1 MVTED
6 RVAQMNDRNKKGV
19 NKTLPKASVV
29 LIVSV
34 YMPPLAW
41 AEVAGAEM
49 ASCLQQAVLSAPEKT
64 TVAELKRSCASQLVI
79 SSQASPQNVDRLRM
93 ARRFH
98 HERHLGQS
106 PYVITPHKRNYF
118 MPFSY
123 VETPNEAPYE
133 NLVGLVAAEDELNH
147 EEAKFQLSLKVPVA
161 EGVLLDDDAIFF
173 GFTVKSFWQM
183 YNSNLSAPF
192 RETNYQP
199 ELFWVAPVDWNPFE
213 ADASYLR
220 VGIEH
225 ESNGRSLPLSRSW
238 NRIYT
243 DFVWEQDNWAFSFK
257 PWYRIPER
265 EKSDANDTSG
275 DDNPDIERY
284 LGHFEFTSVY
294 HGYNHEVS
302 LMLRNNL
309 RADNFG
315 ALQLDWTFP
324 LWKRF
329 RGHVQYFN
337 GYGESLVD
345 YDAKIERLGIG
356 ILLTDLL

>member
-1 MVTED
+1 MLTGKALTRWNGFSMLSGVITKAALA
-6 RVAQMNDRNKKGV
+6 VA
-19 NKTLPKASVV
+19 TACAV
-29 LIVSV
+29 LSGPV
-34 YMPPLAW
+34 
-41 AEVAGAEM
+41 VAGHADDNL
-49 ASCLQQAVLSAPEKT
+49 SRCLQEAVLSAPEHF
-64 TVAELKRSCASQLVI
+64 TVAQLRDRCRERQHHALKTPALDQFRV
-79 SSQASPQNVDRLRM
+79 
-93 ARRFH
+93 ARRYH
-98 HERHLGQS
+98 QERHLGQS

-133 NLVGLVAAEDELNH
+133 NLLGLVEPEDELNH

-161 EGVLLDDDAIFF
+161 EGLLRDDDSIFF

-199 ELFWVAPVDWNPFE
+199 ELFWVAPVDWNPFA
-213 ADASYLR
+213 ADASYLQIG
-220 VGIEH
+220 VEH
-225 ESNGRSLPLSRSW
+225 QSNGRSLPLSRSW
-238 NRIYT
+238 NRVYA
-243 DFVWEQDNWAFSFK
+243 DFIWEEGSWAFSFR
-257 PWYRIPER
+257 PWYRIPED
-265 EKSDANDTSG
+265 EKTDASDTQG

-284 LGHFEFTSVY
+284 LGHFEFTSIY

-309 RADNFG
+309 RSDNFG

-345 YDAKIERLGIG
+345 YDARIERLGIG